1 MVILQHSGLVPNTFF
16 QFLIMF
22 DIPLF
27 FFLSGFVSAKSTRKQ
42 TFSSYLKEKTRR
54 LLIPY
59 FLFYL
64 IDLLV
69 YFSVQFLKKAP
80 FDLMAIRHNLILL
93 FTLFGV
99 SVVWFLSALYFSD
112 IVTHL
117 FLFSKKKGR
126 ILLVLLMLVIFII
139 ALIVRTPFETW
150 YVKVYSLNN
159 SVVPV
164 LPDIAYYLAG
174 TILRIP
180 MCVAF
185 YATGY
190 HVGDIMEK
198 PRYQSILKKWN
209 KLSHGF
215 RIALSLIIAWFL
227 FVISYYASVSNEV
240 GNLAVYHYGNSV
252 LLYLTAAIT
261 GMGATM
267 FVSHA
272 IVLLNI
278 KPLSCVLT
286 YFGKNTLIILLSHLD
301 FYILIT
307 AMKISEKLPLINSR
321 RIFLLP
327 SILFFTL
334 LIEVPVIEIINR
346 FFPFLIGKS
355 GKKKSP
361 SHQEKASQK

>member
-1 MVILQHSGLVPNTFF
+1 MVIMQHSGLVPNTLF

-27 FFLSGFVSAKSTRKQ
+27 FFLSGFVSAKSTKKQ
-42 TFSSYLKEKTRR
+42 TFSSYLKEKTKR
-54 LLIPY
+54 LMIPY

-69 YFSVQFLKKAP
+69 YFSLQFIKKVPIDPMAM
-80 FDLMAIRHNLILL
+80 MAIRHNLILL

-99 SVVWFLSALYFSD
+99 SVVWFLSALYFAD

-117 FLFSKKKGR
+117 FLSSKKTGK
-126 ILLVLLMLVIFII
+126 IILALLLLVVFIV
-139 ALIVRTPFETW
+139 ARIVRTPFEEW
-150 YVKVYSLNN
+150 YVQVYSINEGI
-159 SVVPV
+159 VPV
-164 LPDIAYYLAG
+164 LPDTAYYLAG

-180 MCVAF
+180 MCVAI

-190 HVGDIMEK
+190 FFSRMMEK
-198 PRYQSILKKWN
+198 PFYQSALQKWN
-209 KLSHGF
+209 KLSCAF
-215 RIALSLIIAWFL
+215 RIALSMIIAWFL
-227 FVISYYASVSNEV
+227 FVISYYASVCNEV
-240 GNLAVYHYGNSV
+240 GNLAVYHYGNSI
-252 LLYLTAAIT
+252 LLYLIAAIT
-261 GMGATM
+261 GMAATM

-278 KPLSCVLT
+278 KPINFILT

-301 FYILIT
+301 FYILTT
-307 AMKISEKLPLINSR
+307 AMNITERILRHLPVFNRLAFR
-321 RIFLLP
+321 LP
-327 SILFFTL
+327 MILFFTL

-355 GKKKSP
+355 RKTKK
-361 SHQEKASQK
+361 